1 MASWDYLK
9 TKSNSQSRRVWLEK
23 ILSQCEKGQPGMG
36 NPRTKTLPWTLESLH
51 VFLRMNYYRE
61 RQEQNPLES
70 TDSSATASLQVLAAL
85 AYPSDSSPGP

>member
-36 NPRTKTLPWTLESLH
+36 NPSTKTLPWTRVPACVPENELLQRKAGTEPFRKHRLISNCSPPTSALGK
-51 VFLRMNYYRE
+51 LRKE
-61 RQEQNPLES
+61 RVP
-70 TDSSATASLQVLAAL
+70 AF
-85 AYPSDSSPGP
+85 

>member
-36 NPRTKTLPWTLESLH
+36 NPSTKTLPWTRVPACVPENELLQ
-51 VFLRMNYYRE
+51 RKAGTGRNR
-61 RQEQNPLES
+61 N
-70 TDSSATASLQVLAAL
+70 SAFPWPDA
-85 AYPSDSSPGP
+85 GPRVAKNGLVC